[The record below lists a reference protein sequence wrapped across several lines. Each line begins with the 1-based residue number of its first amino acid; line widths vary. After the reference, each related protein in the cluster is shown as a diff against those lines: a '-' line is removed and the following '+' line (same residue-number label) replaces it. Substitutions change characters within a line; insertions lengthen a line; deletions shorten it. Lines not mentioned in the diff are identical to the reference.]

1 MKAKRQAKILEIIST
16 LNVETQEQLLQELQA
31 AVFLYRDIAQHFVY
45 FRRRLCYISNMS
57 EEVRMEGQQAVSVT
71 TEFEIPPECCVVF
84 YNDDYTTKDFVVEVL
99 ETIFAK
105 SRGEAVFL
113 MEQVHSESS
122 AVVGVYTYDIAV
134 TRAGLATAKAK
145 KAGFPLKIEVKR

>member
-1 MKAKRQAKILEIIST
+1 
-16 LNVETQEQLLQELQA
+16 
-31 AVFLYRDIAQHFVY
+31 
-45 FRRRLCYISNMS
+45 MS
-57 EEVRMEGQQAVSVT
+57 EELKTEGQQAVSVT

-99 ETIFAK
+99 ETVFAK

-113 MEQVHSESS
+113 MEQVHSEGS
-122 AVVGVYTYDIAV
+122 AVIGVYTYDIAV

>member
-1 MKAKRQAKILEIIST
+1 
-16 LNVETQEQLLQELQA
+16 
-31 AVFLYRDIAQHFVY
+31 
-45 FRRRLCYISNMS
+45 MS
-57 EEVRMEGQQAVSVT
+57 EELKTEGQQAVSVT

-113 MEQVHSESS
+113 MEQVHTEGTS
-122 AVVGVYTYDIAV
+122 VVGVYTNDIAV
-134 TRAGLATAKAK
+134 TRAGLAKKKKK